1 MVHFKSCPRCKGDM
15 HINTDMYGSYKEC
28 LMCGHMVNLREVAMA
43 GTAVDERT
51 AVKTQ
56 AVLKTKKRA
65 A

>member
-1 MVHFKSCPRCKGDM
+1 M

-28 LMCGHMVNLREVAMA
+28 LMCGYMVNLREVAVVNQA
-43 GTAVDERT
+43 VAEQTAL
-51 AVKTQ
+51 KTQ

>member
-28 LMCGHMVNLREVAMA
+28 LMCGYMVNLREVAMA
-43 GTAVDERT
+43 DMAVAKQT
-51 AVKTQ
+51 VMKTQ
-56 AVLKTKKRA
+56 TVLKTKKRA